1 MAEIQVE
8 RRKKSSATGWAII
21 LVVLVAVLGAGW
33 YFTLGPGATTRADLP
48 GAVPEAPQDPAA
60 PTSGAEG
67 SVTPAPPA
75 TP

>member
-8 RRKKSSATGWAII
+8 RTKKSSATGWAII

-33 YFTLGPGATTRADLP
+33 YFTLGPGATARPDLP
-48 GAVPEAPQDPAA
+48 GAVEQAPEEPAA

-67 SVTPAPPA
+67 AVTPTPPA
-75 TP
+75 AP